1 MITAVIA
8 SKVYNENQLSY
19 AEEHFKTLLKGLN
32 VKLENI
38 EITPHS
44 RIQVALSGEDEKAA
58 LKLLEKEFGL
68 SPTHIND
75 LKKFCSVKGY
85 IVSLEKS
92 REEVFIDIGVI
103 HPKMLYAKLPLQRL
117 QAQLTDG
124 RKIALQK
131 IAELY
136 GFSDNMPVTVKVT
149 SLNGDNIEA
158 ELAETQLAT
167 YRKWIKSMLDRLLII
182 GAPVQEVRKAV
193 KYAGCQNDIITIEPL
208 GLFEHAVVCKIGTD
222 AVGLIP
228 KIGKHLPK
236 TKLETFK
243 PKTLIEFFGSPY
255 VIK

>member
-68 SPTHIND
+68 SPTCIKD

-103 HPKMLYAKLPLQRL
+103 HPKMLYAKISLQRL
-117 QAQLTDG
+117 QAQITDG

-136 GFSDNMPVTVKVT
+136 GFSDDLPVTVKVT
-149 SLNGDNIEA
+149 NLNGDIIEA

-193 KYAGCQNDIITIEPL
+193 KYARCQNDIITIEPL
-208 GLFEHAVVCKIGTD
+208 GLFEHAIVCKIGTD

-228 KIGKHLPK
+228 KIGKHLPN
-236 TKLETFK
+236 TKLEAFK